1 MAYRRFFPHPQHVE
15 FDAIEYRHAPF
26 LSQIR
31 LLLCVD
37 YGQHVLDQQQ
47 RHLHQRA
54 ESSAETSAESG
65 QLGDVTTP
73 EQLIQDVARGDSLML
88 GDRLNSVPEQFFLEE
103 LRPGCFNVS
112 GYCDDFIQLL
122 HVPDMPPLLAGILTT
137 DVYVFTVD
145 CLMNRNE
152 SLATAK
158 RKFVLLSFNDDFPFS
173 IVPAPHIVSWTRT
186 TS

>member
-1 MAYRRFFPHPQHVE
+1 MYSISNNVISTSERR
-15 FDAIEYRHAPF
+15 ALR
-26 LSQIR
+26 
-31 LLLCVD
+31 
-37 YGQHVLDQQQ
+37 
-47 RHLHQRA
+47 RHLR
-54 ESSAETSAESG
+54 ESG

-158 RKFVLLSFNDDFPFS
+158 RKFVLLSFNDDFPPLLDRS
-173 IVPAPHIVSWTRT
+173 CAAHIVSWTRT